1 MISIYCLKN
10 SLNKKEKNLGYIRV
24 DFYFFF
30 LSQISF
36 YNLESMTRDKIK
48 NIEKKEKMTCS
59 SLPKRKIM
67 SDKEES
73 KYN

>member
-30 LSQISF
+30 CHRFLSI
-36 YNLESMTRDKIK
+36 I
-48 NIEKKEKMTCS
+48 
-59 SLPKRKIM
+59 
-67 SDKEES
+67 
-73 KYN
+73 

>member
-48 NIEKKEKMTCS
+48 NIEKKEKMICS